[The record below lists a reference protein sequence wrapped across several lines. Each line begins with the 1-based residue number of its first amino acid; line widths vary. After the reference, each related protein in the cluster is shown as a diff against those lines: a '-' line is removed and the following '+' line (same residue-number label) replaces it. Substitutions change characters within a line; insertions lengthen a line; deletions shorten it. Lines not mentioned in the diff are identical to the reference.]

1 MLEDSAKELIEDLNT
16 DLEAAKAEIEKI
28 KADKSDLVRQLNTK
42 TREVESLKIQLE
54 KSTTPLEEVV
64 EIDPV
69 YQEAMTTALIPV
81 AKQSEV
87 ATLLQGDTKE
97 ELLESAMKIKRLFGR

>member
-28 KADKSDLVRQLNTK
+28 KTDKSDLVRQLNAK
-42 TREVESLKIQLE
+42 TREVENLKIQLE
-54 KSTTPLEEVV
+54 KSALPPAEVA

-81 AKQSEV
+81 AKQPEV
-87 ATLLQGDTKE
+87 ATLLKGDTKE
-97 ELLESAMKIKRLFGR
+97 ELLESAMKIKRLFN